1 MNNNKRYS
9 DRLGPAIF
17 FLLAICCAGWSLAV
31 FASDVTTDVT
41 VEADLAAAKL
51 AKQWK
56 SAIANDNVE
65 LIGTLWQAND
75 FDKDLLALRA
85 DNGKSAFMI
94 ACKTGD
100 LELFEAILASGEDP
114 ESETLTGGTPLMFA
128 ALGNRTAI
136 VQRLLELK
144 VDTDAQGSN
153 GWSAMTIAAAKGYP
167 SLIETL
173 SSAGADVNARD
184 VYGWT
189 PIMRAVDNGHWPTV
203 LLMSAIDGID
213 LDNQDEAGNTA
224 LHHAVVHGN
233 IDMVKQ
239 LVSRGAARDIENYA
253 LQTPYELAIAELE
266 SGSGGSEDLLSVLS
280 SK

>member
-1 MNNNKRYS
+1 M
-9 DRLGPAIF
+9 
-17 FLLAICCAGWSLAV
+17 LLAVCCACLSLSLG
-31 FASDVTTDVT
+31 ASDVASDTVADV
-41 VEADLAAAKL
+41 AAKL
-51 AKQWK
+51 AKKWK

-65 LIGTLWQAND
+65 SIAAMWQAND
-75 FDKDLLALRA
+75 FDNDLLAIRA

-128 ALGNRTAI
+128 ALGDRTTI

-153 GWSAMTIAAAKGYP
+153 GWSAMTIAAAKGYT

-173 SSAGADVNARD
+173 ASAGAEVNARD

-189 PIMRAVDNGHWPTV
+189 PIMRAVDNGHWSAV
-203 LLMSAIDGID
+203 LLMSTLAGID

-224 LHHAVVHGN
+224 LHHAVVHKN

-239 LVSRGAARDIENYA
+239 LISRGAARDIENHA
-253 LQTPYELAIAELE
+253 QQTPYQLAIAESESE
-266 SGSGGSEDLLSVLS
+266 SGSGDSEELLSLILS
-280 SK
+280 R